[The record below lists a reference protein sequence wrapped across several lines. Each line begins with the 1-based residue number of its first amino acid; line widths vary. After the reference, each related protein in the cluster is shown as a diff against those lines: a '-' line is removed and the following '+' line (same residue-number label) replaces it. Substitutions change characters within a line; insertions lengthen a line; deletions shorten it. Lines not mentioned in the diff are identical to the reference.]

1 MPTNVYFDT
10 GTTSEQRLYED
21 IIIEQLKIYGQ
32 DVYYLP
38 RKIANKDTIFGE
50 DPASSFDDSYIIEMY
65 VDNSDGYMG
74 EQEIIKKFGLELR
87 DDITF
92 TVSKL
97 RWETLISNNTDLQ
110 TSLRP
115 NEGDL
120 VYFPT
125 TKKFFEIQFVEH
137 EAPFYQQSALP
148 IYKLSCTT
156 WEYSSERLDTG
167 ITSIDATEDD
177 LSTDTMQFQFSL
189 ELGTYQAFGTSTL
202 SGDGVSLVSITN
214 DGAYTTAPTVT
225 FSQPDIQGVVTAGS
239 LLTFGAGH
247 TNNAFYN
254 MVGGS
259 GSGLQIR
266 GTGAGGMIGFTIAVA
281 GTGYQVGDVVSTP
294 IGNPATLEITAVN
307 NNTLTLGTAVIDS
320 SGTVT
325 EVTITEAGTGYTSA
339 PTVTFTSSDLQGL
352 PGAITIESTIGA
364 IDYFVNEDF
373 TMATQQPVDMGQAF
387 ETAAGTNTAST
398 ADDILDFSERN
409 PFGEVDEY

>member
-21 IIIEQLKIYGQ
+21 LIIEQLKIYGQ

-38 RKIANKDTIFGE
+38 RKLANKDSIFGE

-92 TVSKL
+92 IVSKL

-110 TSLRP
+110 TSERP

-125 TKKFFEIQFVEH
+125 TKAFFEIQFVEH

-148 IYKLSCTT
+148 IYKLSCTK
-156 WEYSSERLDTG
+156 WEYASERLDTG

-177 LSTDTMQFQFSL
+177 LSTDTMQFQFAL
-189 ELGTYQAFGTSTL
+189 ENET
-202 SGDGVSLVSITN
+202 
-214 DGAYTTAPTVT
+214 
-225 FSQPDIQGVVTAGS
+225 GS
-239 LLTFGAGH
+239 F
-247 TNNAFYN
+247 
-254 MVGGS
+254 V
-259 GSGLQIR
+259 
-266 GTGAGGMIGFTIAVA
+266 
-281 GTGYQVGDVVSTP
+281 
-294 IGNPATLEITAVN
+294 
-307 NNTLTLGTAVIDS
+307 
-320 SGTVT
+320 
-325 EVTITEAGTGYTSA
+325 
-339 PTVTFTSSDLQGL
+339 
-352 PGAITIESTIGA
+352 IESSIGA
-364 IDYFVNEDF
+364 IDYLINESF
-373 TMATQQPVDMGQAF
+373 TMATQQPVDTGQAF
-387 ETAAGTNTAST
+387 ETSAGTTTSGT
-398 ADDILDFSERN
+398 GDDILDFSERN

>member
-38 RKIANKDTIFGE
+38 RKLANKDSIFGE

-97 RWETLISNNTDLQ
+97 RWETLISNNADLVAE
-110 TSLRP
+110 RP
-115 NEGDL
+115 QEGDL

-125 TKKFFEIQFVEH
+125 TNKFFEIQFVEH

-148 IYKLSCTT
+148 IYKLSCTK
-156 WEYSSERLDTG
+156 WEYASERLDTG
-167 ITSIDATEDD
+167 ITKIDTTEDD
-177 LSTDTMQFQFSL
+177 LSTDTMQFQFAL
-189 ELGTYQAFGTSTL
+189 E
-202 SGDGVSLVSITN
+202 N
-214 DGAYTTAPTVT
+214 E
-225 FSQPDIQGVVTAGS
+225 
-239 LLTFGAGH
+239 
-247 TNNAFYN
+247 
-254 MVGGS
+254 S
-259 GSGLQIR
+259 GS
-266 GTGAGGMIGFTIAVA
+266 FV
-281 GTGYQVGDVVSTP
+281 
-294 IGNPATLEITAVN
+294 
-307 NNTLTLGTAVIDS
+307 
-320 SGTVT
+320 
-325 EVTITEAGTGYTSA
+325 
-339 PTVTFTSSDLQGL
+339 
-352 PGAITIESTIGA
+352 IESSIGA

-373 TMATQQPVDMGQAF
+373 TMATQQPVDSGQAF
-387 ETAAGTNTAST
+387 ETSAGTTTAAT
-398 ADDILDFSERN
+398 GDDILDFSERN